1 MVAGADGV
9 SKTKTQMY
17 WSKQTAFISGANQ
30 GIEMEIA
37 RRLGSAGLTILL
49 GARNPSLG
57 EESTKRLRAENFE
70 VHLIELDLVR
80 PATIA
85 SAAARVRAEFGRLD
99 VLINNADITDARDGP
114 PSTADLRGVRR
125 VMETNFLGTLA
136 VTQAML
142 PLLRESVAGR
152 IVNVSSRLGSLT
164 LNSDPDCEFAPC
176 TSLGYAASKA
186 ALNMLTVQLAS
197 ELRGTGIKVNS
208 ADPGFTA
215 ADLNGHQG
223 RQRVEEGAAEAVR
236 LALLPP
242 DGPTGGFFQTAGP
255 NPW

>member
-1 MVAGADGV
+1 
-9 SKTKTQMY
+9 MY
-17 WSKQTAFISGANQ
+17 ASKQTALISGANK
-30 GIEMEIA
+30 GIGLEIA
-37 RRLGSAGLTILL
+37 RRLGHAGLTVLL
-49 GARNPSLG
+49 GARNLSAG
-57 EESTKRLRAENFE
+57 EESPQRLRAEKLD
-70 VHLIELDLVR
+70 VVVIELDLVR

-85 SAAARVRAEFGRLD
+85 SAAARIRAEFGRLD
-99 VLINNADITDARDGP
+99 VLVNNAGIADVRDGP

-125 VMETNFLGTLA
+125 VMETNLLSTLA

-164 LNSDPDCEFAPC
+164 LNSDPDCEFAPS

-208 ADPGFTA
+208 ADAGFIA
-215 ADLNGHQG
+215 ADLNGGRG

-242 DGPTGGFFQTAGP
+242 VGPTGGFFRTAGP